1 MEVTTLEGAWC
12 LRSLWSSQW
21 LELALVPEIPPSQY
35 LALLPN
41 IFKRTTPCNIVL
53 RSSPSNMRH
62 SRLQQYCNHPLLQVK
77 VMDLSVCFSID
88 EICTRASVASL
99 LRDVPDPQLRS
110 PILQVFLPARPC
122 VVLKG

>member
-12 LRSLWSSQW
+12 LRSLLSSQW
-21 LELALVPEIPPSQY
+21 LELALVPEIPPLQY

-41 IFKRTTPCNIVL
+41 IFKCTTSCNIVL
-53 RSSPSNMRH
+53 RSSPSNMFH
-62 SRLQQYCNHPLLQVK
+62 SRLLQYCNHPLLQVK
-77 VMDLSVCFSID
+77 VMDLPVCFSID
-88 EICTRASVASL
+88 EICTWVLVASL
-99 LRDVPDPQLRS
+99 VRNVQDPQLRS